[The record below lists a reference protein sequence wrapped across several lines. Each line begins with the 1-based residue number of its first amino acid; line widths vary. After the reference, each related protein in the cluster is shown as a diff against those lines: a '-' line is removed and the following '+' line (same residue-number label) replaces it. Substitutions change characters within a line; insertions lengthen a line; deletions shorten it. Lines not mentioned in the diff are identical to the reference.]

1 MKGVIEEFLEKIG
14 MKKKPTYDAKAGIPF
29 LHPGRQADVYYA
41 DKKIGYIG
49 ELHPDVADTYSIGER
64 TYIVLLIFQQLQ
76 KWQASIRSYR
86 NCKVPSCNKRYQYGN
101 A

>member
-41 DKKIGYIG
+41 DKKIVTSENFIRMLPILTQSVR
-49 ELHPDVADTYSIGER
+49 EHILL
-64 TYIVLLIFQQLQ
+64 LLIFQQLQ
-76 KWQASIRSYR
+76 KWQASIRS
-86 NCKVPSCNKRYQYGN
+86 SQELQSSQL
-101 A
+101 